1 MWLVREL
8 LGSTGA
14 ETAFWGD
21 LHLAS
26 SRQAKESF
34 STIHRNNEC
43 VTILLLVLCFGFFG
57 FEVYRILAP
66 QPGIKLSSPALEG
79 EVLTTG
85 LSGKSLISYY
95 GRTFALV
102 NEETYKNINCALY
115 DNTKKIGNVFNSD
128 SNRIKFCILVIKNVG
143 AEARLPS
150 LNPDI
155 QILHSEN

>member
-57 FEVYRILAP
+57 FEVCRILAP

-102 NEETYKNINCALY
+102 YKETYKNINCALY
-115 DNTKKIGNVFNSD
+115 DNTKK
-128 SNRIKFCILVIKNVG
+128 L
-143 AEARLPS
+143 EMYLTQ
-150 LNPDI
+150 I
-155 QILHSEN
+155 QTE